1 MQIRNRT
8 HAIEWYHFQW
18 PYMTLISDLKVTIIQ
33 RKITRKW
40 YTMELYLQFQTNSKS
55 YMNGAIFNNNNNNN
69 TTTYKAP

>member
-1 MQIRNRT
+1 
-8 HAIEWYHFQW
+8 
-18 PYMTLISDLKVTIIQ
+18 MTLISDLKVTIIQ